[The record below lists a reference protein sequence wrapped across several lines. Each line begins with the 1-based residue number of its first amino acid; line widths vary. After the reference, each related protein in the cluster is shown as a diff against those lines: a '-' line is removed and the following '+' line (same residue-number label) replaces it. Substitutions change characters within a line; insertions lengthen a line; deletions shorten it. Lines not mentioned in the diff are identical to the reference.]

1 MRYFLFIISILFIT
15 SCQNEKKADIAD
27 VKIER
32 FDLDFKAFDTLNFE
46 KSEAKMIAKYG
57 DIYKF
62 YVEQLMG
69 LGVMKPGD
77 QYYYKPI
84 MGRYLGGEYPAM
96 MDSCNKY
103 VAKDVEKY
111 ESELTDCYG
120 RLIYHFPKKKMSK
133 IYSFFISP
141 MGANPQAA
149 FSYGQDTVGFNWFN
163 YLGRNFSLYKPLY
176 EGYNYMI
183 EWNSPEYI
191 SRNLMLVEYNLL
203 KEKYPSEASSELIYN
218 MIEEGKKY
226 YYLDQVCT
234 ETKDHTKI
242 GYTEAQHKWCVENEY
257 EIWAYLKENKLLYTI
272 EAMDIK
278 RLTIEGPTTSGMPGA
293 SPGMVGS
300 WVGWQIVKKYMAQNS
315 GVKLPDLL
323 KTSPKEIFKGSEYK
337 PKK

>member
-1 MRYFLFIISILFIT
+1 MRFIIFVSTFILLY
-15 SCQNEKKADIAD
+15 SCQNQKKADIAD
-27 VKIER
+27 IKIER
-32 FDLDFKAFDTLNFE
+32 FDIDLKAFDTNQFE

-57 DIYKF
+57 DIYTF

-69 LGVMKPGD
+69 LGHLKSGD

-84 MGRYLGGEYPAM
+84 MERFLSGEYPAM
-96 MDSCNKY
+96 MDSCDKY
-103 VAKDVEKY
+103 VIKDIGKF

-120 RLIYHFPKKKMSK
+120 RLIYHFPNKKVSK

-149 FSYGQDTVGFNWFN
+149 FSYGHDTIGFNWFN
-163 YLGRNFSLYKPLY
+163 YLGRDFSLYKPLY

-183 EWNSPEYI
+183 EWNSPEYLA
-191 SRNLMLVEYNLL
+191 RNIMLVEYNLL
-203 KEKYPSEASSELIYN
+203 KEKYPSENSSELIYL

-226 YYLDQVCT
+226 YYLDQVCS
-234 ETKDHTKI
+234 ESKDHTKI
-242 GYTEAQHKWCVENEY
+242 GYTEAQQKWCVENEY

-278 RLTIEGPTTSGMPGA
+278 RLTLEGPTTSGMPGT

-300 WVGWQIVKKYMAQNS
+300 WVGWQIVKKYMSENS
-315 GVKLPDLL
+315 SVKLPDLL
-323 KTSPKEIFKGSEYK
+323 KTSAKDIFKASEYK